1 MSPDPDDDLV
11 PVSVRLGE
19 VVPPEDPEDWT
30 QPLTWAAALGM
41 LVGPLVTLAWFW
53 LAPPEAADR
62 LLPGTW
68 LVSVAVAGGAVLTGA
83 TQQGWLRAAT
93 ATAAAA
99 LFAALAT
106 IIVGAALAGERQVA
120 QASPTLAQAFGAAV
134 AGLGG
139 AVASTPV
146 AARFAAVGRRWP
158 RVIVPGAVAS
168 IVALLLLPLLFGG
181 PQPG

>member
-1 MSPDPDDDLV
+1 MSADPDDDLV

-30 QPLTWAAALGM
+30 QPLTWMAAAGM
-41 LVGPLVTLAWFW
+41 LLGPAVAVGWFGLV
-53 LAPPEAADR
+53 PPDASDR
-62 LLPGTW
+62 ALPGTW
-68 LVSVAVAGGAVLTGA
+68 LLAAAVAGGAVITGA

-99 LFAALAT
+99 LFASLVT
-106 IIVGAALAGERQVA
+106 IIAGAALAGERQVE

-139 AVASTPV
+139 AVASTPI
-146 AARFAAVGRRWP
+146 AARFASVKRRWP
-158 RVIVPGAVAS
+158 RVAVPGAIAAV
-168 IVALLLLPLLFGG
+168 VALLLLPLLFGG
-181 PQPG
+181 AQPG